1 MPQGRTFLS
10 DRQPILPPRPVPQ
23 PDRQPLPRP
32 ARPAPVSAREPST
45 GFSFDLTL
53 DGHGLALTR
62 IEGLELAGDPATLQ
76 ALREPR
82 GDAVTGWQARPLPGR
97 LLLRRA
103 VDGDRTLY
111 AWRREALAG
120 RPALKDVVIRQL
132 DRVGTA
138 ALNSWRVSGA
148 WPLRWTGPT
157 FDALVADFALEELEL
172 VFSDLIWL

>member
-1 MPQGRTFLS
+1 VS
-10 DRQPILPPRPVPQ
+10 DRRPIP
-23 PDRQPLPRP
+23 P
-32 ARPAPVSAREPST
+32 ARPLPQPQPQPVPRPPTATGEPST
-45 GFSFDLTL
+45 AFSFDLTI
-53 DGHGLALTR
+53 DRQTLALSR
-62 IEGLELAGDPATLQ
+62 IAGLQLAADPETLQ
-76 ALREPR
+76 AVREPR

-120 RPALKDVVIRQL
+120 RPALKDAVIRQL
-132 DRVGTA
+132 DRAGKT
-138 ALNSWRVSGA
+138 ALNSWQVSGA

-157 FDALVADFALEELEL
+157 FDALVADFAFEELEL

>member
-1 MPQGRTFLS
+1 VS
-10 DRQPILPPRPVPQ
+10 DRRPIP
-23 PDRQPLPRP
+23 P
-32 ARPAPVSAREPST
+32 ARPLPQPQPQPVPRAPTATGEPST
-45 GFSFDLTL
+45 AFSFDLTL
-53 DGHGLALTR
+53 DGHALALTR
-62 IEGLELAGDPATLQ
+62 IAGLELAGDPATLQ

-132 DRVGTA
+132 DRAGAT
-138 ALNSWRVSGA
+138 ALNAWRVSGA